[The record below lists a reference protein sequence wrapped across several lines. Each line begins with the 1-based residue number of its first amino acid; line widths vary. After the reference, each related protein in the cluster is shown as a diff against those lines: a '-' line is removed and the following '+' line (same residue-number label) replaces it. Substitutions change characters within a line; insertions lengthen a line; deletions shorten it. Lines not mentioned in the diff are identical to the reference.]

1 MIMALE
7 VGGRT
12 ALSSWAQCR
21 HRGPCK
27 GRQKA
32 FEMKERAG
40 EGKRVPGEDTR
51 KGPEPGSVVLLGT
64 EKQMRPGP
72 LEGAGPSEPLLAS
85 RTAGGPLCFVSTH
98 LVCDDL
104 LQHRWGT
111 SVAKDLVLP
120 WLWCRPQL

>member
-40 EGKRVPGEDTR
+40 EGESGEKTRGRVLSQE
-51 KGPEPGSVVLLGT
+51 V
-64 EKQMRPGP
+64 
-72 LEGAGPSEPLLAS
+72 
-85 RTAGGPLCFVSTH
+85 
-98 LVCDDL
+98 
-104 LQHRWGT
+104 
-111 SVAKDLVLP
+111 
-120 WLWCRPQL
+120 